1 MTETIE
7 LTLDETGNPSVFSA
21 GHFLRSRLS
30 GTRNLGT
37 PFPRYCLL
45 GFDDSHYQRL
55 KRRYPVHDTLTV
67 RPGRP
72 YLLFSVDGLPMAFV
86 NCGVGAPAA
95 VLVLEETVALG
106 ARACLFTGTCGAL
119 QEDMVHRELVL
130 PTRAVRDE
138 GTSFHYAPPSRYSSP
153 HPELAAALRDTLRD
167 SGFRF
172 REAALWTTDAP
183 YRETAEK
190 IARLRSEGCAAV
202 DMEGA
207 ALFSAG
213 RFRNTPVAG
222 LLAAQDSLATGG
234 WRAGL
239 SRRPDGTPSAGDI
252 LDLAMRTFLCWHD
265 RQER

>member
-1 MTETIE
+1 MTDTIE
-7 LTLDETGNPSVFSA
+7 LTRDGTENPSIFSA
-21 GHFLRSRLS
+21 GHFLRNRLTE
-30 GTRNLGT
+30 TRNREN

-55 KRRYPVHDTLTV
+55 KRRYPVHDTLAV

-72 YLLFSVDGLPMAFV
+72 YLFLTVDGIPVAFV
-86 NCGVGAPAA
+86 SCGVGAPAA

-106 ARACLFTGTCGAL
+106 ARACIFTGTCGAL

-138 GTSFHYAPPSRYSSP
+138 GTSFHYAPPARYSHP
-153 HPELAAALRDTLRD
+153 HPELAAALRDTLKD

-172 REAALWTTDAP
+172 REAPLWTTDAP

-222 LLAAQDSLATGG
+222 LLTAHDSLASGE

-239 SRRPDGTPSAGDI
+239 PRPPGGVPSTDDI
-252 LDLAMRTFLCWHD
+252 LDLAMRTFLCWHG
-265 RQER
+265 RQAL